1 MIERALAISS
11 ENNNSYIKFV
21 KLTEHALTPTRKSP
35 RSADFDLQS
44 PYDTTVPARGKELIR
59 TDLQIK
65 LPGGCYGRIAPR
77 TDLALDHHIDIG
89 AGVIDQDFR
98 GNLCVTIQSL

>member
-1 MIERALAISS
+1 ME
-11 ENNNSYIKFV
+11 
-21 KLTEHALTPTRKSP
+21 P
-35 RSADFDLQS
+35 
-44 PYDTTVPARGKELIR
+44 IR

-98 GNLCVTIQSL
+98 GNLQGMINKFRDGFFTQLGGHFGTPLLAGWGSRTPSLPGKRDGPSAPLSPL